1 MSILKKAKEKAVNLY
16 QKTAEKIARA
26 KEKVLLATVVIAVP
40 MSANAST
47 LDEIGEKIAGAIN
60 AFIGVI
66 SAIGMAAITVV
77 VLIQGFKLAFSMIKT
92 VK

>member
-26 KEKVLLATVVIAVP
+26 KEKVLLATVVVAVP
-40 MSANAST
+40 MSANANT